1 MGKREFI
8 VLISMLMALTA
19 LAIDMM
25 LPAFAE
31 MRADFGLASDSS
43 GTALVVTAFLIGFGL
58 GQPLWGPLSDALG
71 RKRILW
77 IGLGIYALAAIGAAL
92 APSLMVLLL
101 LRFVAGLGAAAVRIV
116 TLGAIRDR
124 YHGDQMAKILS
135 YVLAI
140 FLLVPMVAPSLGAVL
155 ISIGDWRWIFAFF
168 ALAALIK
175 AVWSTRLPETLPPE
189 RRLPFQLAGLLAA
202 LRAVLGSRFTMCFRT
217 ATHRRSWPLS
227 SDDVAGLHFRHASV
241 RPASLIPRARSSS
254 TRSRRYNSTVSP
266 DRRLTPRSEGPP
278 SR

>member
-31 MRADFGLASDSS
+31 MRADFWLAADSS

-124 YHGDQMAKILS
+124 YHG
-135 YVLAI
+135 VLK
-140 FLLVPMVAPSLGAVL
+140 S
-155 ISIGDWRWIFAFF
+155 
-168 ALAALIK
+168 
-175 AVWSTRLPETLPPE
+175 
-189 RRLPFQLAGLLAA
+189 
-202 LRAVLGSRFTMCFRT
+202 
-217 ATHRRSWPLS
+217 
-227 SDDVAGLHFRHASV
+227 
-241 RPASLIPRARSSS
+241 
-254 TRSRRYNSTVSP
+254 
-266 DRRLTPRSEGPP
+266 
-278 SR
+278 